1 MMPNLISAFLVKV
14 LTSQTTINL
23 ITDLARELAKR
34 SDNKVDDVAVE
45 LIANVLRNGVE
56 SKD

>member
-1 MMPNLISAFLVKV
+1 MPNLISAFLVKV

>member
-1 MMPNLISAFLVKV
+1 MPNLISAFLVKV

-34 SDNKVDDVAVE
+34 SDNKVDDVADYDTHIIMSFC
-45 LIANVLRNGVE
+45 L
-56 SKD
+56 S